1 MSSEES
7 ELGPETLPGVRQF
20 QMDGQVAVIT
30 GGSKGLGAVI
40 AAGLASAGAK
50 TVIVSRTQSECDDVA
65 AQIQSQWKVES
76 AGISCDVTCEQSV
89 QQLAT
94 AVEQRF
100 GRVDVLVNSAGINI
114 RGPIDQLSYDQ
125 FQQVQRTNV
134 DGTWLACRAFIPLMK
149 RGGYGRICNIASALG
164 VVGLADRTPY
174 TSSKGAVVQMTR
186 ALGLELAGCGIVCN
200 AICPGPFLTPMNI
213 PIADSAEAKQFIV
226 GATALNRWGDLKE
239 IQGPALLLCSPAAS
253 YMTGSLLSVDAGWTA
268 R

>member
-1 MSSEES
+1 
-7 ELGPETLPGVRQF
+7 
-20 QMDGQVAVIT
+20 
-30 GGSKGLGAVI
+30 
-40 AAGLASAGAK
+40 
-50 TVIVSRTQSECDDVA
+50 
-65 AQIQSQWKVES
+65 
-76 AGISCDVTCEQSV
+76 
-89 QQLAT
+89 
-94 AVEQRF
+94 
-100 GRVDVLVNSAGINI
+100 
-114 RGPIDQLSYDQ
+114 
-125 FQQVQRTNV
+125 
-134 DGTWLACRAFIPLMK
+134 MK